1 MEANNEGL
9 RDRLLSRLPQPE
21 NLADYRR
28 EVGALLEKNQKGLRR
43 EKWGVGVIWF
53 FVVGLGTV
61 LLTGAGM
68 KLGTTK
74 AALAAY
80 IGTFACF
87 FLIYGAVE
95 LLKHFIN
102 RSRVELLKEIK
113 QVQLQVLELHDAMR
127 KDGR

>member
-1 MEANNEGL
+1 MDANNEEI

-43 EKWGVGVIWF
+43 EKWGASATWL

-61 LLTGAGM
+61 LLTGAGIKM
-68 KLGTTK
+68 GTTK
-74 AALAAY
+74 AAVAAY
-80 IGTFACF
+80 MGTFACF

-113 QVQLQVLELHDAMR
+113 QVQLQVLELQDAMR
-127 KDGR
+127 KVGD

>member
-1 MEANNEGL
+1 MDANNQEI

-21 NLADYRR
+21 NLADYRKQV
-28 EVGALLEKNQKGLRR
+28 EDLLEKNQKGLRR
-43 EKWGVGVIWF
+43 EKWGVSATWL
-53 FVVGLGTV
+53 FVVLLGTA
-61 LLTGAGM
+61 LLTGAGIKM
-68 KLGTTK
+68 GTTK
-74 AALAAY
+74 AAVAAY
-80 IGTFACF
+80 MGTFACF

-127 KDGR
+127 KACQ